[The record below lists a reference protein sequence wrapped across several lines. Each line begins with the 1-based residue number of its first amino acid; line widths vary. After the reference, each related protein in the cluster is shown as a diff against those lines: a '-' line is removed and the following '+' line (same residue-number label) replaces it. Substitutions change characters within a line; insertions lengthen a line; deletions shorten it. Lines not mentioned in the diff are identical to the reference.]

1 MFKNDQFVIGS
12 LLGLLLPA
20 LAYISVELLKFDVQ
34 ILGKP
39 HLLYI
44 AAAGLNLVMMRVF
57 YRQGKAN
64 TASGVIFSTFISA
77 ILFVILN
84 R

>member
-1 MFKNDQFVIGS
+1 MFKKDQFLIGA
-12 LLGLLLPA
+12 LLGLFLPA
-20 LAYISVELLKFDVQ
+20 LAYVFEEVLKLDVQ
-34 ILGKP
+34 FLGKP
-39 HLLYI
+39 YLLYI
-44 AAAGLNLVMMRVF
+44 AGAALNLIMMRVF
-57 YRQGKAN
+57 YRQEKPN